1 MIIHTYIHTH
11 THITH
16 TLTQKHTHHE
26 GDGDG
31 GLLDALAAAES
42 VLVGRLKTN

>member
-1 MIIHTYIHTH
+1 MMIIHTH
-11 THITH
+11 THHNTY
-16 TLTQKHTHHE
+16 TNTHTHHE

-31 GLLDALAAAES
+31 GLLDALAAAQS